1 MAEIK
6 QFSQTDPMWKSKLLG
21 FDKTSNIGSF
31 GCLLTSVTMLASGY
45 GVDETPDSLNE
56 KLKKVVGFSAGTA
69 YLVPGAIPAALPG
82 IRYVTYAK
90 CSGVPAPLAE
100 INGWLSRGKPVVIE
114 VDWSPQAGVQTH
126 YMLLYGQEGED
137 YLVYDPYPF
146 PVTNGKIKLSQS
158 KYAQIAGT
166 KDPAKI
172 ITGVMYFDG
181 PGAAVPPP
189 PPPQLDKGVYA
200 SFPVYAS
207 ADELAIRSQ
216 MLVAENTLLKRV
228 AANTEMKIL
237 EADAVAKAKIGV
249 QNQWIPVKLADGT
262 QGYTA
267 AWLVSKT
274 KNSAAPEPGTPPT
287 AIPVPKDAPVVKAST
302 DGLKLR
308 SKPDATDA
316 TILKVLPI
324 GAELKV
330 LETAAEVQRKVGK
343 MYEWLKVADVQNVQ
357 GVVAA
362 WYVSIVSLGAA
373 AFGPEAQRQTAAPN
387 FAIGEIPPLI
397 LRTVEENVALRA
409 KAFISPQ
416 TLIQR
421 LPLGAELIAL
431 GRQDSA
437 AKKLGKAGKWM
448 RVKDIKGNRGY
459 VAAWLLEERPENPA
473 PQVSPAD
480 C

>member
-6 QFSQTDPMWKSKLLG
+6 QFSQTDPAWKSKLLG
-21 FDKTSNIGSF
+21 FDKTSSIGGF

-45 GVDETPDSLNE
+45 GVNETPDSLNE
-56 KLKKVVGFSAGTA
+56 KMKNVGGFSAGTA
-69 YLVPGAIPAALPG
+69 WLVPGAVPAALPG
-82 IRYVTYAK
+82 LRYVTYAK

-100 INGWLSRGKPVVIE
+100 IDGWLGRGKPVVIE

-126 YMLLYGQEGED
+126 YMLVYGKEDGD
-137 YLVYDPYPF
+137 YLAYDPYPF

-207 ADELAIRSQ
+207 ADDLAIRSQ

-228 AANTEMKIL
+228 PANTEMKVL
-237 EADAVAKAKIGV
+237 EADATAKTKIGV
-249 QNQWIPVKLADGT
+249 QNQWLPVKLSDGT

-267 AWLVSKT
+267 AWLVSAT
-274 KNSAAPEPGTPPT
+274 KNNAVPAPGTPP
-287 AIPVPKDAPVVKAST
+287 APVPVPKDAPVVKTST

-308 SKPDATDA
+308 SKPDTTDA
-316 TILKVLPI
+316 SILKVLPI
-324 GAELKV
+324 GTELKV
-330 LETAAEVQRKVGK
+330 LEPAAEVQRKVGK

-357 GVVAA
+357 GVAAA
-362 WYVSIVSLGAA
+362 WYVNIVSLGSA

-397 LRTVEENVALRA
+397 LRVTEEGVALRS

-416 TLIQR
+416 TLILR
-421 LPLGAELIAL
+421 LPLGAELISL
-431 GRQDSA
+431 GKPAAS
-437 AKKLGKAGKWM
+437 AKKIGKAGKWL

-459 VAAWLLEERPENPA
+459 IAAWLVEERPEDPA

>member
-1 MAEIK
+1 MADMK
-6 QFSQTDPMWKSKLLG
+6 QFSQTDPAWKSKTLG

-45 GVDETPDSLNE
+45 GVNETPDSLNE
-56 KLKKVVGFSAGTA
+56 KLKAVAGFSAGTA
-69 YLVPGAIPAALPG
+69 FLVPGALPAVLPG
-82 IRYVTYAK
+82 IRYITYTR
-90 CSGVPAPLAE
+90 CWGVPAPLAE
-100 INGWLSRGKPVVIE
+100 IDGWLARGKPVIIE

-126 YMLLYGQEGED
+126 YMVLYGKEDGD

-146 PVTNGKIKLSQS
+146 PVTNGKIKLGQS

-228 AANTEMKIL
+228 AANTEMKVL
-237 EADAVAKAKIGV
+237 EADASAAPKIGV

-274 KNSAAPEPGTPPT
+274 KNNAVPAPGTPP
-287 AIPVPKDAPVVKAST
+287 IVVPVPKDAPVVKAST

-308 SKPDATDA
+308 SKPDTTDA

-330 LETAAEVQRKVGK
+330 LEPASEVQRKVGK
-343 MYEWLKVADVQNVQ
+343 MYEWLKVADLQNTQ

-362 WYVSIVSLGAA
+362 WYVNIVSLGGA

-397 LRTVEENVALRA
+397 LRTAEEGVALRA

-421 LPLGAELIAL
+421 LPLGSELIAL
-431 GRQDSA
+431 GRADTA
-437 AKKLGKAGKWM
+437 AKKLGKAGKWI
-448 RVKDIKGNRGY
+448 RVKDVRGNRGY
-459 VAAWLLEERPENPA
+459 VAAWLVEERPEDPA

>member
-6 QFSQTDPMWKSKLLG
+6 QFSQTDPAWKSKLLG
-21 FDKTSNIGSF
+21 FDKASNIGNF
-31 GCLLTSVTMLASGY
+31 GCLLTSITMLASGY
-45 GVDETPDSLNE
+45 GVSETPDTLNE
-56 KLKKVVGFSAGTA
+56 KMKKVVGFSAGTA
-69 YLVPGAIPAALPG
+69 FLIPGAISAALPG
-82 IRYVTYAK
+82 IRYVTYSN
-90 CSGVPAPLAE
+90 CSGAPAPLAE
-100 INGWLSRGKPVVIE
+100 IDGWLGRGKPVVVE

-126 YMLLYGQEGED
+126 YMLVYGKENGD

-146 PVTNGKIKLSQS
+146 PIANGKIKLSQS
-158 KYAQIAGT
+158 KYAQIGGT

-181 PGAAVPPP
+181 PSVAVPPP
-189 PPPQLDKGVYA
+189 SAPKLDKGVYA

-249 QNQWIPVKLADGT
+249 QNQWIPVKLTDGT

-274 KNSAAPEPGTPPT
+274 KNSAAPAPGTPPVV
-287 AIPVPKDAPVVKAST
+287 APVSKNAPVVKAST

-308 SKPDATDA
+308 SKPDSTDV

-330 LETAAEVQRKVGK
+330 LEPASEVQRKVGK
-343 MYEWLKVADVQNVQ
+343 MYEWLKVADVQNIQ

-362 WYVSIVSLGAA
+362 WYVNIVSLGAA
-373 AFGPEAQRQTAAPN
+373 AFGPEAQRPTSAPN
-387 FAIGEIPPLI
+387 FAIGEVPPLI
-397 LRTVEENVALRA
+397 LRAAEDGVAMRS
-409 KAFISPQ
+409 KAFISQ
-416 TLIQR
+416 RTLIQR
-421 LPLGAELIAL
+421 LPQGAELVAL
-431 GRQDSA
+431 GRQSTA
-437 AKKLGKAGKWM
+437 AKKIGKAGKWI
-448 RVKDIKGNRGY
+448 RVKDVKGNRGY
-459 VAAWLLEERPENPA
+459 VAAWLVEERPADPA
-473 PQVSPAD
+473 PQVSPKD